1 VLSKE
6 QKTSKKNIELRTNDV
21 SRTNKSRPVTTDEY
35 LYELSN
41 TKDEISRQIL
51 KAVKETAMD
60 CSLHK
65 SKEEKLVCYTFGKVS
80 SNEFSSVPNLEMDAT
95 QKTDLNV
102 NKAKITGRTVEIY
115 GVKYIQRKEKN
126 GKYTDELYNAETQEL
141 AGRLV
146 IEGDKVRIE
155 V

>member
-1 VLSKE
+1 
-6 QKTSKKNIELRTNDV
+6 
-21 SRTNKSRPVTTDEY
+21 
-35 LYELSN
+35 
-41 TKDEISRQIL
+41 
-51 KAVKETAMD
+51 MD

-65 SKEEKLVCYTFGKVS
+65 SKSGTKNEEKLVCYTFGKVS
-80 SNEFSSVPNLEMDAT
+80 SNEFSTVPNLEMDAT
-95 QKTDLNV
+95 QKTELNV
-102 NKAKITGRTVEIY
+102 DKDKIKGRTVEIY
-115 GVKYIQRKEKN
+115 GVKYIQRKDKS

>member
-1 VLSKE
+1 V
-6 QKTSKKNIELRTNDV
+6 
-21 SRTNKSRPVTTDEY
+21 
-35 LYELSN
+35 N
-41 TKDEISRQIL
+41 T
-51 KAVKETAMD
+51 
-60 CSLHK
+60 
-65 SKEEKLVCYTFGKVS
+65 
-80 SNEFSSVPNLEMDAT
+80 
-95 QKTDLNV
+95 
-102 NKAKITGRTVEIY
+102 AKITGRTVEIY